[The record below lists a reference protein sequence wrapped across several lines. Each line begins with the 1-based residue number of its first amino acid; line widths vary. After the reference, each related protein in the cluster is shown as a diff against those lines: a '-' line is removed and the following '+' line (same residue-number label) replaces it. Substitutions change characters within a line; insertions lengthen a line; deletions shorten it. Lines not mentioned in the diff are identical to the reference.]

1 MPDQSGQA
9 GERERKLAVSAA
21 KEKPASTASPEA
33 PSAEADTS
41 VANASAVAA
50 FADAAKVA
58 APEDSDLDASAED
71 DGLSH
76 HGQHG
81 DPLHTESDA
90 QFAHL
95 CDMVVLM
102 LAQLDSSF
110 SELIHW
116 KNVLLDNL
124 LPPNVQVR
132 LVTMMGRLQRDNAE
146 LHTGVYEL

>member
-1 MPDQSGQA
+1 MRLVCLVRLLRH
-9 GERERKLAVSAA
+9 REYILLVLANLLELVGGLYIKLTSLLVFLGALSLHSL
-21 KEKPASTASPEA
+21 ASSP
-33 PSAEADTS
+33 PTRC
-41 VANASAVAA
+41 
-50 FADAAKVA
+50 FR
-58 APEDSDLDASAED
+58 
-71 DGLSH
+71 LSH

-124 LPPNVQVR
+124 LPPNVQV
-132 LVTMMGRLQRDNAE
+132 
-146 LHTGVYEL
+146 